1 MKKQK
6 NQHKHFPLIITII
19 LFLIIILQLI
29 YYFNPQFRF
38 FSAKKSG
45 ETTQSGIDALKL
57 KGWTEQVKFLENI
70 IIGNGILKLDNTFGH
85 VTSGNFSYVNK
96 MDRIQ
101 VGSNFQADIRLKKI
115 KGKTMSFNFLTSLPE
130 NTNDWW
136 TIRNGLEL
144 IVDENTLY
152 VKLVGSKKNVSEIFH
167 IGEVPQSGKI
177 LIDFSGK
184 FISVKDEY
192 DSAIGTAIFEEDP
205 FEGEKEIYLGLTVG
219 ADGIAEISKFTL
231 MSNND

>member
-1 MKKQK
+1 MYVKK
-6 NQHKHFPLIITII
+6 TIAVI
-19 LFLIIILQLI
+19 LFFILVLEIQ
-29 YYFNPQFRF
+29 YYFNLLKAQKYS
-38 FSAKKSG
+38 SAAQSEKKDF
-45 ETTQSGIDALKL
+45 IDVVRLP
-57 KGWTEQVKFLENI
+57 GWTQQVPYLPNLSA
-70 IIGNGILKLDNTFGH
+70 GNGVLKLDNTLGH
-85 VTSGNFSYVNK
+85 ARGSNFSYINK
-96 MDRIQ
+96 MDKIS
-101 VGSNFQADIRLKKI
+101 VSSNFQADIRLKKI
-115 KGKTMSFNFLTSLPE
+115 KGKTMSLNFLTSLPE

-184 FISVKDEY
+184 FISIKDEY

-231 MSNND
+231 ISNND

>member
-1 MKKQK
+1 MYVKKA
-6 NQHKHFPLIITII
+6 IAVI
-19 LFLIIILQLI
+19 LFFILVLEI
-29 YYFNPQFRF
+29 RYYFNLLKAQKYS
-38 FSAKKSG
+38 SAAQSEKKDF
-45 ETTQSGIDALKL
+45 IDIVRLP
-57 KGWTEQVKFLENI
+57 GWTQQVPYLPNLSVE
-70 IIGNGILKLDNTFGH
+70 NGILELDNTLGH
-85 VTSGNFSYVNK
+85 ARGGSFSYINK
-96 MDRIQ
+96 MDK
-101 VGSNFQADIRLKKI
+101 VSVSSNFQADIRLKKI

-130 NTNDWW
+130 DANDWW

-152 VKLVGSKKNVSEIFH
+152 ARLVDNDKNASEIFH
-167 IGEVPQSGKI
+167 IGELPSSGKI
-177 LIDFSGK
+177 FIDFFGK

-231 MSNND
+231 ISNND